1 MNRESFAFHQKQ
13 THTARCCQLSMENQ
27 EPKPHQLTGLR
38 SRGKQHTKSQTQIIT
53 PLATY
58 RGQLIGRSLWVTLTC
73 SGHTPLARRYPARQR
88 RRRTRLREC
97 RHLSADK
104 KKKAPRIGPQA
115 RAASDLFC
123 RDPSG
128 AWWRTPVSSQPSQSR
143 VSRQVPDP
151 IANEW
156 VPACGIEPSF

>member
-13 THTARCCQLSMENQ
+13 THTARCWQLSMENQ

-104 KKKAPRIGPQA
+104 KKKAPPYRARPGPHQICSAGTLLVRGGELPCQVNQVNQEFQDKCRIQLPMNGFRLA
-115 RAASDLFC
+115 
-123 RDPSG
+123 
-128 AWWRTPVSSQPSQSR
+128 
-143 VSRQVPDP
+143 
-151 IANEW
+151 E
-156 VPACGIEPSF
+156 